1 MTDEWPDRP
10 RLLHRAAVDRHVALA
25 VKVAL
30 TAALL
35 GFLAYKA
42 DWQEVGGL
50 LLGASPAWVV
60 LGALLGFPSLVI
72 AGLRWRQISAY
83 LGVPLPWGF
92 AVLGSMESITFN
104 LLLPGS
110 IGGDVLRVVKVT
122 RARGKLRRNFAGV
135 VFDRAV
141 NLGVLLALCLV
152 LLAFSFLGPGP
163 ALGPGSA
170 RLTVVLAGLAGAV
183 AVGSAALLGAL
194 RLRSLRRFRLA
205 RELMRFATLFAMVFL
220 RPKRFV
226 TVGLLSLLGQ
236 GLVVAMFAAA
246 AKSLGLDGLS
256 LLQLSIGTTLALL
269 ASSLPLT
276 IAGLGL
282 REGAAIWAL
291 MAFGVDQALAYSVAF
306 LFGAMLIFQ
315 GVPGLAVWVGGL
327 AKLPRRV

>member
-1 MTDEWPDRP
+1 MN
-10 RLLHRAAVDRHVALA
+10 RHVILA

-42 DWQEVGGL
+42 DWHAVGSRL
-50 LLGASPAWVV
+50 SGASPGWVV
-60 LGALLGFPSLVI
+60 LGALLGVPASVFS
-72 AGLRWRQISAY
+72 GLRWRQISAY
-83 LGVPLPWGF
+83 LGVPLPWRF
-92 AVLGSMESITFN
+92 AVLGAMESIAFN

-141 NLGVLLALCLV
+141 NVGVLLMLCLLLLV
-152 LLAFSFLGPGP
+152 LSFLGAGP
-163 ALGPGSA
+163 DLGPGSA
-170 RLTVVLAGLAGAV
+170 RLTLVLAGLAGAV
-183 AVGSAALLGAL
+183 AMGTIALVVAL
-194 RLRSLRRFRLA
+194 RVPRLRRLKFA
-205 RELMRFATLFAMVFL
+205 REVVRFATLFAMVFL
-220 RPKRFV
+220 RPKRLV
-226 TVGLLSLLGQ
+226 AVGLWSLLGQ
-236 GLVVAMFAAA
+236 GLVVAMFAAS
-246 AKSLGLDGLS
+246 AKSLGLDELS

-282 REGAAIWAL
+282 REGAAIWTL
-291 MAFGVDQALAYSVAF
+291 MAFGVNEALAYSVA
-306 LFGAMLIFQ
+306 LIFGAVLICQ
-315 GVPGLAVWVGGL
+315 GVPGLAVWIGDL